1 MVSIKLT
8 FICATD
14 SADEHIEIIKYKDSQ
29 SAEFKAHARQFSKL
43 IGEFFNPVGA
53 LTENGMYELTKVEH
67 GILSDFVTVK
77 FNQI

>member
-43 IGEFFNPVGA
+43 IGEFFNPV
-53 LTENGMYELTKVEH
+53 ELTKVEH
-67 GILSDFVTVK
+67 GLLTDFVTIK
-77 FNQI
+77 FEQV

>member
-14 SADEHIEIIKYKDSQ
+14 SADEHIEILKYKESQ
-29 SAEFKAHARQFSKL
+29 GAEFKAHARQYSGL
-43 IGEFFNPVGA
+43 IGKFFSPNGA

-67 GILSDFVTVK
+67 GLLTDFVTVK
-77 FNQI
+77 FQQV

>member
-29 SAEFKAHARQFSKL
+29 SAEFKAHARQF
-43 IGEFFNPVGA
+43 GA

-67 GILSDFVTVK
+67 GLLTDFVTIK
-77 FNQI
+77 FEQV

>member
-29 SAEFKAHARQFSKL
+29 SAEFKAHARQYSGL
-43 IGEFFNPVGA
+43 IGKFFTPNGA
-53 LTENGMYELTKVEH
+53 CSPYGMYELVNVEH
-67 GILSDFVTVK
+67 GLLTDFINIK
-77 FNQI
+77 FEQV